1 LYTKARESTITVI
14 PLLAQFKLAKTSK
27 PPPLDAWIGE
37 APASVSPADE
47 EDLAPIGGV
56 DDDEDKTLEDEMTIL
71 SDGKQADLLIRF
83 KKTADGV
90 YVEAKR
96 GAIGGLSQI
105 PFWLYPAMLALG
117 WNEIVAVLR
126 NPIYFIFLIL
136 LAVAAYVTY
145 TLNLWGPIMRVAN
158 AASQQSL
165 EVGKER
171 LRAFLENSDA
181 GRQAMAMSGDSN
193 STRRYEEVK
202 MDRLNGDGKK
212 SKAMEEDL
220 DDI

>member
-1 LYTKARESTITVI
+1 
-14 PLLAQFKLAKTSK
+14 
-27 PPPLDAWIGE
+27 
-37 APASVSPADE
+37 
-47 EDLAPIGGV
+47 
-56 DDDEDKTLEDEMTIL
+56 
-71 SDGKQADLLIRF
+71 
-83 KKTADGV
+83 
-90 YVEAKR
+90 
-96 GAIGGLSQI
+96 
-105 PFWLYPAMLALG
+105 
-117 WNEIVAVLR
+117 
-126 NPIYFIFLIL
+126 
-136 LAVAAYVTY
+136 
-145 TLNLWGPIMRVAN
+145 MRVAN

-181 GRQAMAMSGDSN
+181 GRQAMAMGGDSN

>member
-1 LYTKARESTITVI
+1 
-14 PLLAQFKLAKTSK
+14 
-27 PPPLDAWIGE
+27 
-37 APASVSPADE
+37 
-47 EDLAPIGGV
+47 
-56 DDDEDKTLEDEMTIL
+56 
-71 SDGKQADLLIRF
+71 
-83 KKTADGV
+83 
-90 YVEAKR
+90 
-96 GAIGGLSQI
+96 
-105 PFWLYPAMLALG
+105 
-117 WNEIVAVLR
+117 
-126 NPIYFIFLIL
+126 
-136 LAVAAYVTY
+136 
-145 TLNLWGPIMRVAN
+145 MRVAN